1 MKIIDL
7 DQSEYKKLHSK
18 TYALE
23 VQKQRDYRRK
33 IQEPGYREQKGL

>member
-23 VQKQRDYRRK
+23 KRRLQIELLK
-33 IQEPGYREQKGL
+33 LTIKLFKS